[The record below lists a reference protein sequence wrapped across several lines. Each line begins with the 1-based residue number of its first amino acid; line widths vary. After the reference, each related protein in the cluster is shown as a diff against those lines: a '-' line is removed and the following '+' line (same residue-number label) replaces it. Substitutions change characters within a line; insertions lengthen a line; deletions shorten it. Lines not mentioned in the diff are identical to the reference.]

1 LQFAAVRE
9 SAWHFSDL
17 ARCLRLVCYLGKS
30 GNAPPSPI
38 RSFSAPID
46 AAVSYQAGS
55 GFCLKTRCTTLVPK
69 FSPDLE
75 DAVAVG
81 LQFQDFRLYFGLNPA
96 PAQFR
101 SFRPLLAL
109 ADVCSSG

>member
-1 LQFAAVRE
+1 MRRPCLFVR
-9 SAWHFSDL
+9 
-17 ARCLRLVCYLGKS
+17 
-30 GNAPPSPI
+30 
-38 RSFSAPID
+38 SAPRMMPLFQD
-46 AAVSYQAGS
+46 GRGS
-55 GFCLKTRCTTLVPK
+55 CLKTRCTTLVPK
-69 FSPDLE
+69 FSADLE